1 MGIADRLKDLKTKA
15 VDATVERSDKIHEAV
30 EKVATTAD
38 ERTGGKYHDHIQKA
52 GAKAGSLV
60 DGLAASGQM
69 AGAEDI
75 AREPAGTDGS
85 APAQAAPSAE
95 AAAPTPATPS
105 AEPAAPSAAPG
116 TSEAG
121 AQAPSA
127 DA

>member
-38 ERTGGKYHDHIQKA
+38 ERTGGKYHDKIQQA

-60 DGLAASGQM
+60 DGFAASGETE
-69 AGAEDI
+69 AVAP
-75 AREPAGTDGS
+75 AAAAPAAPAVPAEPAAA
-85 APAQAAPSAE
+85 APAAPAAPAPSA
-95 AAAPTPATPS
+95 AAAP
-105 AEPAAPSAAPG
+105 AEPAAPP
-116 TSEAG
+116 
-121 AQAPSA
+121 PA